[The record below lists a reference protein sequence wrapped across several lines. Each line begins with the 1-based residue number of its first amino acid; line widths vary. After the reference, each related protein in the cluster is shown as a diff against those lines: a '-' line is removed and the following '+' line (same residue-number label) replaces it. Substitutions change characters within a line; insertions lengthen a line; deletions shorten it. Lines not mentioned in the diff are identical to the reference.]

1 MGKTKRVA
9 GADEPTAGVEVVVEP
24 VVVQVP
30 ALAIPVKVPH
40 VAVAI
45 RALPD
50 KNV

>member
-9 GADEPTAGVEVVVEP
+9 GGDEPIVGVEVVLEP

-30 ALAIPVKVPH
+30 ALAIPVEVPH